1 MLENTTKSHAMQKP
15 LEKGLVLLCCP
26 LAGKTPILILS
37 LLSLFIVSPDKG
49 GLTAD
54 AGTGKL
60 RTLDQSQLNIRE
72 DIDGEAKQ
80 IRSRSEKAH

>member
-1 MLENTTKSHAMQKP
+1 MQKP
-15 LEKGLVLLCCP
+15 LEKRACSFVLSACRED
-26 LAGKTPILILS
+26 AILILS
-37 LLSLFIVSPDKG
+37 LLSLFIVFPDKG

-80 IRSRSEKAH
+80 IRSRSERAH